1 MNIASMPL
9 TSPLPPAL
17 SGRPTATAQVP
28 LIKLGRWSDVILRM
42 QSPADAATAQPAR
55 RSKIWELSDTLH
67 CSIIGTCLSNA
78 ELRHVLMRLNA
89 KGAESADEHELH
101 VLGVMLA
108 GRRESGAKLLQR
120 ALDRRHGMS
129 IKQYGRAKDAE
140 ELRRMWDESVRSGD
154 IPGAYWALL
163 SHPLAGEETI
173 KKAFR
178 DVHMLSHL
186 VGAANRADIRRL
198 RQLEED
204 IGVLTG
210 KLDRQQQQLRDGFTS
225 RDETIRQL
233 KELLIRKVEQSTGA
247 AALGADAGSEI
258 ETLRSVIAELN
269 RKLGQE
275 TARRQRLEQRL
286 HAMSASLQK
295 TEAALRTTADERDAY
310 VRDLELVEDQLS
322 GLFQSPDNSAEGL
335 LELAGRTILYV
346 GGRANQ
352 IPQLKAMVERMGAR
366 FLHHDGGIEHS
377 AALLP
382 GLVGRADH
390 LFFPV
395 DCISHDAVATIK
407 KLCRQLERPYY
418 PLRTASLAALVAS
431 LAAASRNQGA
441 AIAAEQP

>member
-1 MNIASMPL
+1 M
-9 TSPLPPAL
+9 TSPLPPVL

-28 LIKLGRWSDVILRM
+28 LIRHDRWSDVVLRM
-42 QSPADAATAQPAR
+42 QPAADAAAAQPAR

-78 ELRHVLMRLNA
+78 ELRHVLVRLNA
-89 KGAESADEHELH
+89 KGVESADEHELH

-120 ALDRRHGMS
+120 ALDRRHGMA
-129 IKQYGRAKDAE
+129 IKQYGRAKDGE
-140 ELRRMWDESVRSGD
+140 GLRRMWEESVRSGD

-163 SHPLAGEETI
+163 SHPLANEEII

-198 RQLEED
+198 RQLEDD

-210 KLDRQQQQLRDGFTS
+210 KLDRQQQQLRDGFMS

-233 KELLIRKVEQSTGA
+233 KELLIRKVEHATDDA
-247 AALGADAGSEI
+247 ARSANAGSEL

-269 RKLGQE
+269 RRLGQE

-286 HAMSASLQK
+286 QAASSSVQK
-295 TEAALRTTADERDAY
+295 TEAALRTMVDERDALA
-310 VRDLELVEDQLS
+310 RDLELVEDQLA
-322 GLFQSPDNSAEGL
+322 GLLQSPDDSTEGS
-335 LELAGRTILYV
+335 LEFAGTLLYV

-352 IPQLKAMVERMGAR
+352 IPQMKAMVERMGAH
-366 FLHHDGGIEHS
+366 FLHHDGGIENS
-377 AALLP
+377 IALLP
-382 GLVGRADH
+382 GLVGRADQV
-390 LFFPV
+390 FFPV
-395 DCISHDAVATIK
+395 DCISHDAVTTIK
-407 KLCRQLERPYY
+407 KLCRQLERPYC

-431 LAAASRNQGA
+431 LTVACRTQGA
-441 AIAAEQP
+441 AIAAEQL

>member
-1 MNIASMPL
+1 MPS
-9 TSPLPPAL
+9 SPPPAL
-17 SGRPTATAQVP
+17 PSLLAATAPVP
-28 LIKLGRWSDVILRM
+28 LIKLDRWSGIALRP
-42 QSPADAATAQPAR
+42 QVPADAACAQPVR
-55 RSKIWELSDTLH
+55 RSKIWELSETLH
-67 CSIIGTCLSNA
+67 CSIIGTCLTNA
-78 ELRHVLMRLNA
+78 ELRHVLVRLSA
-89 KGAESADEHELH
+89 TGAESADEHELH

-120 ALDRRHGMS
+120 ALDRRHGLA
-129 IKQYGRAKDAE
+129 IKQYAKAKDE
-140 ELRRMWDESVRSGD
+140 EALRRLWDESTRSGD

-163 SHPLAGEETI
+163 SHPVASEAI
-173 KKAFR
+173 VKKAFR

-233 KELLIRKVEQSTGA
+233 KDMLVRRAPHPVDDATPSV
-247 AALGADAGSEI
+247 GADGEI
-258 ETLRSVIAELN
+258 EALKSVIAEVN

-275 TARRQRLEQRL
+275 TARRERLEQRL
-286 HAMSASLQK
+286 NATSATLQK
-295 TEAALRTTADERDAY
+295 TEAALRRTESERDVLA
-310 VRDLELVEDQLS
+310 RDLELVEDQLA
-322 GLFQSPDNSAEGL
+322 GLLQSPTDEAEGS
-335 LELAGRTILYV
+335 LELAGRTVLYV

-352 IPQLKAMVERMGAR
+352 IPQLKALVERTGAR

-382 GLVGRADH
+382 GLVSRADH

-407 KLCRQLERPYY
+407 RLCRQLERPYH
-418 PLRTASLAALVAS
+418 PLRTASLATLVSS
-431 LAAASRNQGA
+431 LAMASRNQGA

>member
-1 MNIASMPL
+1 VPV
-9 TSPLPPAL
+9 TSPLPPTL

-28 LIKLGRWSDVILRM
+28 LIKLDQWSDVVLRM
-42 QSPADAATAQPAR
+42 QPPADAATAQPVR

-78 ELRHVLMRLNA
+78 ELRHVLVRLDA
-89 KGAESADEHELH
+89 KGVESADEHELH

-120 ALDRRHGMS
+120 ALDRRHGLS
-129 IKQYGRAKDAE
+129 IKQYGRAKDEA

-163 SHPLAGEETI
+163 SHPLASEAII

-198 RQLEED
+198 RQLEDEL
-204 IGVLTG
+204 GVLTG
-210 KLDRQQQQLRDGFTS
+210 KLERQQKQLRDGFTS

-233 KELLIRKVEQSTGA
+233 KEMLIRRAEHPADDA
-247 AALGADAGSEI
+247 ARDSDAGGEI

-275 TARRQRLEQRL
+275 TARRERLEQRL
-286 HAMSASLQK
+286 HAASSNMQR
-295 TEAALRTTADERDAY
+295 TEAALRTMADERDAF
-310 VRDLELVEDQLS
+310 VRDLELVEDQLA
-322 GLFQSPDNSAEGL
+322 GLIKEPTDSAEGP

-352 IPQLKAMVERMGAR
+352 IPQMKAMVERMGAR

-407 KLCRQLERPYY
+407 KLCRQLERPYH

-431 LAAASRNQGA
+431 LAVASRHQGA